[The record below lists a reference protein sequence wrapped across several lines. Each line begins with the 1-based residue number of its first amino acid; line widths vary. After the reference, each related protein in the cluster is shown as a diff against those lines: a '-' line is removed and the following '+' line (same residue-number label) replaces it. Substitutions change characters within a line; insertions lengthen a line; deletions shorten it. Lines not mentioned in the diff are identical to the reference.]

1 MAQLM
6 LSTKVSTWKWTVTPS
21 IRQGGDGEN
30 RELKGSKANG
40 NRGLGDSVDEGWGWC
55 EDSDCI
61 VEFEGWMDDFIAEK

>member
-6 LSTKVSTWKWTVTPS
+6 LSTKVSTWRWTVTPS

-40 NRGLGDSVDEGWGWC
+40 NRGLGDSVDE
-55 EDSDCI
+55 
-61 VEFEGWMDDFIAEK
+61 

>member
-1 MAQLM
+1 M
-6 LSTKVSTWKWTVTPS
+6 TPS

-40 NRGLGDSVDEGWGWC
+40 NRGLGDSGWGWC

-61 VEFEGWMDDFIAEK
+61 VEFEGWMDDFIDEK